1 MKPGYLLAA
10 VSFPMTVV
18 VTACDTA
25 AVTPSPSAVPGAAA
39 TAARAAATPIPT
51 AAQSPTASP
60 VAASPPRASP
70 PAAPSPGLSPSPNAV
85 GQGAMSEQSIAETR
99 RAVDQTLN
107 SPELPGIE
115 ALLIGTVSLSSPAGG
130 TVLEREAAARWLRE
144 RAGPNIRIAQ
154 VQPYPD
160 LALLEIVTEG
170 WQPSES
176 IGGRLVFRLHP
187 YAESGRQD
195 EERGRWKIDV
205 IATE

>member
-1 MKPGYLLAA
+1 
-10 VSFPMTVV
+10 
-18 VTACDTA
+18 
-25 AVTPSPSAVPGAAA
+25 
-39 TAARAAATPIPT
+39 
-51 AAQSPTASP
+51 
-60 VAASPPRASP
+60 
-70 PAAPSPGLSPSPNAV
+70 
-85 GQGAMSEQSIAETR
+85 MSEQSIAETR

-130 TVLEREAAARWLRE
+130 TVLEREAAARLLRE

-187 YAESGRQD
+187 YDESGRQD